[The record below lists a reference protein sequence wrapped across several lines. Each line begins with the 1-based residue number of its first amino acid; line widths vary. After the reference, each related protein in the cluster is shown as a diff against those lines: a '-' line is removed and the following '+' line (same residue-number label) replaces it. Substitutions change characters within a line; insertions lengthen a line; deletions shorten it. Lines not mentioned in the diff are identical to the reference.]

1 MATRTNKAG
10 FVAPAAAA
18 ASFRVSTGLS
28 LRSGERAW
36 AADAPGELSIRQRLK
51 FTTERHVD
59 DGMAA
64 VDAYLARSDDPL
76 LQGLP
81 SFDQSAF
88 RGKGGR
94 AGGRGA
100 GSVGGMV
107 GEKVVGGKGG
117 GDVEREAMDV
127 SDDPLLQGLPT
138 PTFNP
143 GAS

>member
-1 MATRTNKAG
+1 M
-10 FVAPAAAA
+10 APAAAA

-51 FTTERHVD
+51 FTTERHVG

-88 RGKGGR
+88 RAKGGR
-94 AGGRGA
+94 AGGGGGGGG
-100 GSVGGMV
+100 GSMV
-107 GEKVVGGKGG
+107 GEGYGG
-117 GDVEREAMDV
+117 GRGGGGGGAMDV

-138 PTFNP
+138 FNAALSP
-143 GAS
+143 

>member
-1 MATRTNKAG
+1 
-10 FVAPAAAA
+10 VAPAAAA

-51 FTTERHVD
+51 FTTERHVG

-76 LQGLP
+76 LKGLP

-94 AGGRGA
+94 GGGRG
-100 GSVGGMV
+100 GG
-107 GEKVVGGKGG
+107 GGGGRGGGGG
-117 GDVEREAMDV
+117 GDAGSGAMDV
-127 SDDPLLQGLPT
+127 SDDPLLQGLPM
-138 PTFNP
+138 FNSLSP
-143 GAS
+143 